1 MIYEESFDFFFF
13 LFAVPYGVFCSKSET
28 CELWRLR
35 NLIEVRGRG
44 YDAVLVLRTLGYGK
58 NDALAQEDAEVRVIR
73 ALLYSGFSKDYPAV
87 ISMSET
93 EAETKSQGK
102 LLAFFENK
110 EYKDCISSV
119 KPMGKLDKV
128 KGEKV
133 KKKPF
138 DVTVNYYV
146 LKNKIANMNFDSFGF

>member
-1 MIYEESFDFFFF
+1 MKRILFFSF
-13 LFAVPYGVFCSKSET
+13 FCSLCLTMSFAQKVKPVNYGGSV
-28 CELWRLR
+28 
-35 NLIEVRGRG
+35 NLLEEKGGG
-44 YDAVLVLRTLGYGK
+44 YDVALVLRTLGYGK

-73 ALLYSGFSKDYPAV
+73 ALLYSGFSKNYPAV
-87 ISMSET
+87 ISMTES
-93 EAETKSQGK
+93 EAETKSEGK

-138 DVTVNYYV
+138 DITVNYYV

>member
-1 MIYEESFDFFFF
+1 MKRILFFSFFCSLCLTMSFAQKVKPVNYGGSVNLLEEKGSG
-13 LFAVPYGVFCSKSET
+13 YGV
-28 CELWRLR
+28 
-35 NLIEVRGRG
+35 
-44 YDAVLVLRTLGYGK
+44 ALVLRTLGYGK

-73 ALLYSGFSKDYPAV
+73 ALLYSGFSKNCPAV
-87 ISMSET
+87 ISMTES
-93 EAETKSQGK
+93 EAETKSKGK
-102 LLAFFENK
+102 LVAFFENK

-138 DVTVNYYV
+138 DITVNYYV

>member
-1 MIYEESFDFFFF
+1 MKKVLIFSLFCTLFFTVSF
-13 LFAVPYGVFCSKSET
+13 AQKVKPVNYGGSV
-28 CELWRLR
+28 
-35 NLIEVRGRG
+35 NLMEVRGHG
-44 YDAVLVLRTLGYGK
+44 GDAVLVLRTLGYGK

-73 ALLYSGFSKDYPAV
+73 ALMYSGFSKDFPPV
-87 ISMSET
+87 VSMTEL
-93 EAETKSQGK
+93 EAESKSQGK
-102 LLAFFENK
+102 VLAFFENK

-138 DVTVNYYV
+138 DITVNYYV
-146 LKNKIANMNFDSFGF
+146 LKNKIANMNFDSFGL

>member
-1 MIYEESFDFFFF
+1 MKKVLVFS
-13 LFAVPYGVFCSKSET
+13 LFCSLFFTTVSYAQKVKPVNYGGSVNLM
-28 CELWRLR
+28 ELT
-35 NLIEVRGRG
+35 GRG
-44 YDAVLVLRTLGYGK
+44 SDAVVVLRTLGYGK
-58 NDALAQEDAEVRVIR
+58 NDALAQEDAEIRVIR
-73 ALLYSGFSKDYPAV
+73 ALLYSGFSKDFPAV

-93 EAETKSQGK
+93 EAEAKSEGK

-138 DVTVNYYV
+138 DITVNYYV
-146 LKNKIANMNFDSFGF
+146 LKNEIGHMNFDSFGF

>member
-1 MIYEESFDFFFF
+1 M
-13 LFAVPYGVFCSKSET
+13 G
-28 CELWRLR
+28 
-35 NLIEVRGRG
+35 
-44 YDAVLVLRTLGYGK
+44 LRTLGYGK

>member
-1 MIYEESFDFFFF
+1 MKQILIFS
-13 LFAVPYGVFCSKSET
+13 LFCSLFFT
-28 CELWRLR
+28 CSFAQKVKPVNYGGSV
-35 NLIEVRGRG
+35 NLMEVRGRAG
-44 YDAVLVLRTLGYGK
+44 EAVLVLRTLGYGK

-93 EAETKSQGK
+93 NAETKSEGK
-102 LLAFFENK
+102 LIAFFENK
-110 EYKDCISSV
+110 EYKDCISGV

-138 DVTVNYYV
+138 DITVNYYV
-146 LKNKIANMNFDSFGF
+146 LKNRIANMNFDSFGF

>member
-1 MIYEESFDFFFF
+1 MKKILIFSFFCLLCFTTS
-13 LFAVPYGVFCSKSET
+13 FAQKVKPVNYGGSV
-28 CELWRLR
+28 
-35 NLIEVRGRG
+35 NLMEVRGRG
-44 YDAVLVLRTLGYGK
+44 GDAVV
-58 NDALAQEDAEVRVIR
+58 VRVIR

-87 ISMSET
+87 ISMTES
-93 EAETKSQGK
+93 EAEAKSQGK

-138 DVTVNYYV
+138 DIAVNYYV

>member
-1 MIYEESFDFFFF
+1 MKKVLLFSF
-13 LFAVPYGVFCSKSET
+13 FCSLFLTVSFAQKVKPVNYGGSV
-28 CELWRLR
+28 

>member
-1 MIYEESFDFFFF
+1 MKKVLIFS
-13 LFAVPYGVFCSKSET
+13 LFCSLFFVEAFAQKVKPVNYGGSV
-28 CELWRLR
+28 
-35 NLIEVRGRG
+35 NLMEVKGRGRSTL
-44 YDAVLVLRTLGYGK
+44 LVLRTLGYGK

-87 ISMSET
+87 ISMTES
-93 EAETKSQGK
+93 EAETKSEGK

-110 EYKDCISSV
+110 EYKDCISAV

-138 DVTVNYYV
+138 DITINYYV
-146 LKNKIANMNFDSFGF
+146 LKNKIANMNFDSFGI

>member
-1 MIYEESFDFFFF
+1 MN
-13 LFAVPYGVFCSKSET
+13 YGGSV
-28 CELWRLR
+28 

-93 EAETKSQGK
+93 EAETETKSQGK

>member
-1 MIYEESFDFFFF
+1 MKKILIFSFFCLLCFTTS
-13 LFAVPYGVFCSKSET
+13 FAQKVKPVNYGGSV
-28 CELWRLR
+28 
-35 NLIEVRGRG
+35 NLMEVRGRG
-44 YDAVLVLRTLGYGK
+44 GDAVVVLRTLGYGK

-87 ISMSET
+87 ISMTES
-93 EAETKSQGK
+93 EAEAKSQGK

-119 KPMGKLDKV
+119 K
-128 KGEKV
+128 GEKV

-138 DVTVNYYV
+138 DIAVNYYV

>member
-1 MIYEESFDFFFF
+1 MKKILIFSFFCLLCFTTS
-13 LFAVPYGVFCSKSET
+13 FAQKVKPVNYGGSV
-28 CELWRLR
+28 
-35 NLIEVRGRG
+35 NLMEVRGRG
-44 YDAVLVLRTLGYGK
+44 GDAVVVLRTLGYGK

-87 ISMSET
+87 ISMTES
-93 EAETKSQGK
+93 EAEAKSQGK

-119 KPMGKLDKV
+119 KPM

-138 DVTVNYYV
+138 DIAVNYYV

>member
-1 MIYEESFDFFFF
+1 MKKILIFSFFCLLCFTTS
-13 LFAVPYGVFCSKSET
+13 FAQKVKPVNYGGSV
-28 CELWRLR
+28 
-35 NLIEVRGRG
+35 NLMEVRGRG
-44 YDAVLVLRTLGYGK
+44 GDAVVVLRTGGSLGSSI
-58 NDALAQEDAEVRVIR
+58 NISTN

-87 ISMSET
+87 ISMTES
-93 EAETKSQGK
+93 EAEAKSQGK

-138 DVTVNYYV
+138 DIAVNYYV

>member
-1 MIYEESFDFFFF
+1 MKKVLIFSLFCLLFFVEA
-13 LFAVPYGVFCSKSET
+13 FAQKVKPVNYGGSV
-28 CELWRLR
+28 
-35 NLIEVRGRG
+35 NLMEVKGRGRSTL
-44 YDAVLVLRTLGYGK
+44 LVLRTLGYGK

-87 ISMSET
+87 ISMTES
-93 EAETKSQGK
+93 EAETKSEGK

-110 EYKDCISSV
+110 EYKDCISAV

-138 DVTVNYYV
+138 DITINYYV
-146 LKNKIANMNFDSFGF
+146 LKNKIANMNFDSFGL

>member
-1 MIYEESFDFFFF
+1 MKKILIFSFFCLLCFTTS
-13 LFAVPYGVFCSKSET
+13 FAQKVKPVNYGGSV
-28 CELWRLR
+28 
-35 NLIEVRGRG
+35 NLMEVRGRG
-44 YDAVLVLRTLGYGK
+44 GDVVVVLRTLGYGK

-73 ALLYSGFSKDYPAV
+73 ALDYPAV
-87 ISMSET
+87 ISMTES
-93 EAETKSQGK
+93 EAEAKSQGK

-138 DVTVNYYV
+138 DIAVNYYV

>member
-1 MIYEESFDFFFF
+1 MKKVLIFSLFCLLFFTGA
-13 LFAVPYGVFCSKSET
+13 FAQKVKPVNYGGSV
-28 CELWRLR
+28 
-35 NLIEVRGRG
+35 NLMEVKGRAG
-44 YDAVLVLRTLGYGK
+44 DATLVLRTLGYGK

-73 ALLYSGFSKDYPAV
+73 ALLYFGFSKDYPAV
-87 ISMSET
+87 ISMTES
-93 EAETKSQGK
+93 EAESKSQGK

-119 KPMGKLDKV
+119 KPLGKLDKV

-138 DVTVNYYV
+138 DITVNYFV
-146 LKNKIANMNFDSFGF
+146 LKNRIASMNFDSFGF

>member
-1 MIYEESFDFFFF
+1 MKKILIFSFFCLLCFTTS
-13 LFAVPYGVFCSKSET
+13 FAQKVKPVNYGGSV
-28 CELWRLR
+28 
-35 NLIEVRGRG
+35 NLMEVRGRG
-44 YDAVLVLRTLGYGK
+44 GDAVVVLRTLGYGK
-58 NDALAQEDAEVRVIR
+58 NDALAQEDA
-73 ALLYSGFSKDYPAV
+73 GFSKDYPAV
-87 ISMSET
+87 ISMTES
-93 EAETKSQGK
+93 EAEAKSQGK

-138 DVTVNYYV
+138 DIAVNYYV

>member
-1 MIYEESFDFFFF
+1 MKKVLVFS
-13 LFAVPYGVFCSKSET
+13 LFCSLFFTTVSYAQKVKPVSYGGSV
-28 CELWRLR
+28 
-35 NLIEVRGRG
+35 NLMEVKGRG
-44 YDAVLVLRTLGYGK
+44 SDAVVVLRTLGYGK
-58 NDALAQEDAEVRVIR
+58 NDALAQEDAEIRVIR
-73 ALLYSGFSKDYPAV
+73 ALLYSGFSKDFPAV

-93 EAETKSQGK
+93 EAEAKSEGK

-138 DVTVNYYV
+138 DITVNYYV
-146 LKNKIANMNFDSFGF
+146 LKNKIGNMNFDSFGF